1 MAEEQEATAR
11 RLQLVEDLQLKIKGN
26 LDFSSRRIF
35 CDDELEYFERALI
48 MYADMGWPM
57 DYSNIQRMMRDVV
70 KKRELID
77 WKTGEMFVVSRKYV
91 ADFVRNRPA
100 LRCFKMSHIDPL
112 RSKKATAKVCI
123 AYLMCLIE
131 IACFCTQQS
140 HSSFGKWNLRVN
152 S

>member
-1 MAEEQEATAR
+1 M
-11 RLQLVEDLQLKIKGN
+11 
-26 LDFSSRRIF
+26 RIWAGP
-35 CDDELEYFERALI
+35 YT
-48 MYADMGWPM
+48 
-57 DYSNIQRMMRDVV
+57 DYSNIQRMMRDVE
-70 KKRELID
+70 KKRELVD

-131 IACFCTQQS
+131 IACICTQLS
-140 HSSFGKWNLRVN
+140 HSSFGHGTYGLN